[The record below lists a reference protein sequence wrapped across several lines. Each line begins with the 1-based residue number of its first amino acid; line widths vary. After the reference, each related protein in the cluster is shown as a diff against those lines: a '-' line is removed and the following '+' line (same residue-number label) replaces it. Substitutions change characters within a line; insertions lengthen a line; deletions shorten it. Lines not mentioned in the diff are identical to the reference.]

1 MTARLLVIN
10 AASVSSLGG
19 RLVLSQLLRAIAAR
33 PDRGWRAEVVV
44 RDSADLPIAPN
55 IAYHSPSGRLRGWAG
70 RAWLELAGLRRMWSG
85 RKVDAFLSMQG
96 ANATIR
102 ARHKFVYCHNALGLE
117 RPPLSHLLHYPKSAA
132 LSLIY
137 GLAYRFGI
145 GRRATVIVQQEWQRR
160 RFRERFG
167 LDRCIVA
174 HPLERSDRQSPRRH
188 PRTAGRIEMI
198 YPTSAE
204 PHKNVGLLCEA
215 VEILSSDD
223 AGAFRLLLTLSGEE
237 NDYSRQLRKRFGH
250 LPEISFAGQLTP
262 AALAAAYERADLL
275 VYPSKV
281 ESWGLPLTEAKQ
293 HGLGILA
300 ADLPYARET
309 VGDYDAADFFDPQ
322 GAQALATR
330 LRGILRGSR
339 PLSQTSWP
347 RPAEPFAPDWGTL
360 VDRIFSSAPAPQ
372 QRPRASTSQ

>member
-1 MTARLLVIN
+1 MRARLLVIN

-44 RDSADLPIAPN
+44 RDPLDLPTAPH
-55 IAYHSPSGRLRGWAG
+55 ITYHSPPARLRGWAG
-70 RAWLELAGLRRMWSG
+70 RAWLELAGLRRMWRG
-85 RKVDAFLSMQG
+85 REVDAFLSMQG

-102 ARHKFVYCHNALGLE
+102 AAHKFVYCHNALGLE

-132 LSLIY
+132 FSLVY

-174 HPLERSDRQSPRRH
+174 HPLEASAPRSPRR
-188 PRTAGRIEMI
+188 PLQTPGQIEMI

-215 VEILSSDD
+215 VEILSSEQ
-223 AGAFRLLLTLSGEE
+223 AGALRLLLTLSGEE
-237 NDYSRQLRKRFGH
+237 NAYSRQLRKRFGH
-250 LPEISFAGQLTP
+250 LPEISFAGQLAP

-281 ESWGLPLTEAKQ
+281 ETWGLPLTEAKQ

-309 VGDYDAADFFDPQ
+309 VGDYEAADFFDPQ
-322 GAQALATR
+322 DAQALAAR
-330 LRGILRGSR
+330 LRDIGNGDR
-339 PLSQTSWP
+339 PLTQTSWP
-347 RPAEPFAPDWGTL
+347 RPAEPFAPDWEAL
-360 VDRIFSSAPAPQ
+360 VDRIFNQAE
-372 QRPRASTSQ
+372 ASD

>member
-44 RDSADLPIAPN
+44 RSPADLPTASHIT
-55 IAYHSPSGRLRGWAG
+55 YHSPPTRLRGWAG
-70 RAWLELAGLRRMWSG
+70 RALLELAGLRRMWRG
-85 RKVDAFLSMQG
+85 RRVDAFLSMQG

-102 ARHKFVYCHNALGLE
+102 ATHKFVYCHNALGLD
-117 RPPLSHLLHYPKSAA
+117 RPRFGDLLRYPKSAA
-132 LSLIY
+132 FSLVY

-174 HPLERSDRQSPRRH
+174 HPLEASATGSSSRPI
-188 PRTAGRIEMI
+188 RTPGRIEMI

-215 VEILSSDD
+215 VEILSSEQP
-223 AGAFRLLLTLSGEE
+223 GAFELLLTLSGQE
-237 NDYSRQLRKRFGH
+237 NDYSRELRKRFSH
-250 LPEISFAGQLTP
+250 RPEISFAGQLTP
-262 AALAAAYERADLL
+262 AALAAAYARADLL

-309 VGDYDAADFFDPQ
+309 VGDYEAADFFDPQ
-322 GAQALATR
+322 DAHALAAR
-330 LRGILRGSR
+330 LRDIGSGNR
-339 PLSQTSWP
+339 PLSQASWP
-347 RPAEPFAPDWGTL
+347 KPAEPFAPDWEAL
-360 VDRIFSSAPAPQ
+360 VDRIFSQAE
-372 QRPRASTSQ
+372 TSD

>member
-10 AASVSSLGG
+10 AASVGSLGG
-19 RLVLSQLLRAIAAR
+19 RLVLSQLLRAIAAQ
-33 PDRGWRAEVVV
+33 PERGWRTEVVV
-44 RDSADLPIAPN
+44 RNSADLPSAPH
-55 IAYHSPSGRLRGWAG
+55 IAYRSPSGRLRGWAG
-70 RAWLELAGLRRMWSG
+70 RAWLELAGLRRMWRG
-85 RKVDAFLSMQG
+85 RKVDAFLSLQG

-102 ARHKFVYCHNALGLE
+102 AAHKFVYCHNALGLE
-117 RPPLSHLLHYPKSAA
+117 RPPFGDLLKHPKSAA
-132 LSLIY
+132 FSVVY

-174 HPLERSDRQSPRRH
+174 HPMEASGTGSSPQ
-188 PRTAGRIEMI
+188 PVRTPGRVEMI

-215 VEILSSDD
+215 VEILSSERP
-223 AGAFRLLLTLSGEE
+223 GAFRLLLTLSGEE
-237 NDYSRQLRKRFGH
+237 NDYSRQLGKRFGH
-250 LPEISFAGQLTP
+250 LPEIGFAGQLTP
-262 AALAAAYERADLL
+262 AALAAAYARADLL
-275 VYPSKV
+275 VYPSRV

-309 VGDYDAADFFDPQ
+309 VGDYEAVDFFDPQ
-322 GAQALATR
+322 DAHALAAR
-330 LRGILRGSR
+330 LRDIGDGDR
-339 PLSQTSWP
+339 PLSQASWP
-347 RPAEPFAPDWGTL
+347 KPAEPFAPDWGAL
-360 VDRIFSSAPAPQ
+360 VDRIFNQAE
-372 QRPRASTSQ
+372 TSD